1 MTTAEVQQVVVMVVH
16 HEQMSKNEM
25 EVVDDFG
32 FTTERNTVMMI
43 YSREMLLATLAIVC
57 ENNKG
62 FYHTMA
68 VE

>member
-32 FTTERNTVMMI
+32 FTTDYCDDDIFERNAPGHFG
-43 YSREMLLATLAIVC
+43 YSM
-57 ENNKG
+57 
-62 FYHTMA
+62 
-68 VE
+68 